1 MRLQVGYGTYFTIH
15 ATSCNIDYGTTT
27 IGLMHRYLITSK
39 VRVGSEK
46 FVFLPVIS
54 SYKKFYRYRY
64 LLLLVHI
71 LNTVTFYRKLLRWK
85 LLFLFF

>member
-46 FVFLPVIS
+46 FVFLPVIF
-54 SYKKFYRYRY
+54 SYNKFGPV
-64 LLLLVHI
+64 LVLVHI
-71 LNTVTFYRKLLRWK
+71 LNTVTCL
-85 LLFLFF
+85 